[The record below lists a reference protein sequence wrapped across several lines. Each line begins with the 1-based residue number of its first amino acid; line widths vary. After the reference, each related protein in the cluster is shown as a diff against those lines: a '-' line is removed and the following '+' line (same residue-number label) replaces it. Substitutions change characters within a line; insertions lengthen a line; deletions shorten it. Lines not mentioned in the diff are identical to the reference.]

1 MTTAT
6 HQKHAVWRAVT
17 ANISSSASTIS
28 VMSSNMVQ
36 QASQPRF
43 QRVALLADSSA
54 LLVTILFLI
63 VLSIVLIS
71 VLLQYHCKSTGS
83 LSITTLPSTQWT
95 NFSTG
100 NATLDNETASILFLS
115 NFISDFRGT
124 VFLNPLPDSDSDSSL
139 SERTSFTVS
148 STVSQQGLLSL
159 IAADLRHSIAPLLV
173 NSDSVVLEKIVG
185 KGYFGNVYQGK
196 MRDPIS
202 GRILSVAIKAL
213 KGDSARNITHIE
225 RFLRE
230 GAIMTHFEHPH
241 VLRLLAISISPAGN
255 PWVILPFMANGD
267 LKSYIANPAR
277 MLCVLE
283 LTNFAYQ
290 VAQGMAYLA
299 SLRFVHRDLA
309 ARNCMVTQERI
320 VKVADFGLAL
330 DLYDK
335 ESFLDESETGPA
347 RLPLKWLAPESLRD
361 RRIFNSATDV
371 WSFGVLM
378 WELMTRAA
386 PPYGDISNHKIRE
399 YLESGMRLPKPTNCP
414 HVLYVIFQLPIN
426 YYEVMQSCW
435 RVNIGVCN
443 CCTLKTNIYLQE
455 NSPDVFS
462 RFLRPGSEI
471 FLVPVLPAE
480 RSFVNNFRTQFHPR

>member
-1 MTTAT
+1 MTTTAD
-6 HQKHAVWRAVT
+6 QKHALWRAVI

-28 VMSSNMVQ
+28 IISSNMVQ
-36 QASQPRF
+36 QARQPPF
-43 QRVALLADSSA
+43 QRVALIADSSA

-63 VLSIVLIS
+63 VFSIVVIS
-71 VLLQYHCKSTGS
+71 VLLQYHCKSTDS
-83 LSITTLPSTQWT
+83 LSITTLPSMQWT
-95 NFSTG
+95 NFS
-100 NATLDNETASILFLS
+100 
-115 NFISDFRGT
+115 
-124 VFLNPLPDSDSDSSL
+124 
-139 SERTSFTVS
+139 TVS

-159 IAADLRHSIAPLLV
+159 IAADLRHSIEPLLV
-173 NSDSVVLEKIVG
+173 SSDSVVLEKIVG

-202 GRILSVAIKAL
+202 GRILLVAIKAL
-213 KGDSARNITHIE
+213 KGGSERNIKHIE

-230 GAIMTHFEHPH
+230 GAIMTNFDHPH

-277 MLCVLE
+277 VLCVLE

-309 ARNCMVTQERI
+309 ARNCMVTQERV
-320 VKVADFGLAL
+320 VKVADFGLAF

-347 RLPLKWLAPESLRD
+347 QLPLKWLAPESLRD

-386 PPYGDISNHKIRE
+386 SPYGDISNHKIRE

-414 HVLYVIFQLPIN
+414 HVLY
-426 YYEVMQSCW
+426 EVMQSCW
-435 RVNIGVCN
+435 RFFPLERPDFSTLVYR
-443 CCTLKTNIYLQE
+443 LKTLIEE
-455 NSPDVFS
+455 NSPDVFR
-462 RFLRPGSEI
+462 RFLRQGSEI
-471 FLVPVLPAE
+471 FLVPVFPAE
-480 RSFVNNFRTQFHPR
+480 RSFVNSFRTQFHP

>member
-1 MTTAT
+1 
-6 HQKHAVWRAVT
+6 
-17 ANISSSASTIS
+17 
-28 VMSSNMVQ
+28 MVQ

-95 NFSTG
+95 NFS
-100 NATLDNETASILFLS
+100 
-115 NFISDFRGT
+115 
-124 VFLNPLPDSDSDSSL
+124 
-139 SERTSFTVS
+139 TVS

-414 HVLYVIFQLPIN
+414 HVLY
-426 YYEVMQSCW
+426 EVMQSCW
-435 RVNIGVCN
+435 RFFPLERPNFATLVHR
-443 CCTLKTNIYLQE
+443 LKTIIEE

-480 RSFVNNFRTQFHPR
+480 RSFVNNFGTQFHPR